1 MSYIRVVT
9 AATEEPIS
17 LADAK
22 LNLRVDH
29 NDDDLRIQR
38 HITEAREWVER
49 RVQKAIA
56 NATMAQAY
64 DAFPVGNAPLVLSI
78 TPIASVTGLQYE
90 NTSDVTI
97 VMATPADYIFKPP
110 NLLYPGGAAWPVAYN
125 RADSVRAKYI
135 VGEAA
140 VAVLPSPLIA
150 AMHLKIQ
157 HLYDGDETDAA
168 IHSLLTNYY
177 TMVA

>member
-1 MSYIRVVT
+1 MAYIRVVT
-9 AATEEPIS
+9 QATAEPIS
-17 LADAK
+17 LEDAK
-22 LNLRVDH
+22 ANLRVDH
-29 NDDDLRIQR
+29 TDDDARIQR

-56 NATMAQAY
+56 NVTYAQAF
-64 DAFPVGNAPLVLSI
+64 DAFASPLVLSI
-78 TPIASVTGLQYE
+78 IPISSIISVSYE
-90 NTSDVTI
+90 DVNDTTQS
-97 VMATPADYIFKPP
+97 AAFIFKPP
-110 NLLYPGGAAWPVAYN
+110 NLVYSSPSGSSWPVAFN
-125 RADSVRAKYI
+125 RPDSVRVKYI
-135 VGEAA
+135 AGEAGIEVIPA
-140 VAVLPSPLIA
+140 PLIA

>member
-9 AATEEPIS
+9 AATVEPIS

-22 LNLRVDH
+22 ANLRVDH
-29 NDDDLRIQR
+29 TDDDAKIQR

-49 RVQKAIA
+49 RIQKAIA
-56 NATMAQAY
+56 DVTYAQAF
-64 DAFPVGNAPLVLSI
+64 DSFPGASPLELSI
-78 TPIASVTGLQYE
+78 IPISSVISISYE
-90 NTSDVTI
+90 DVNDTTLT
-97 VMATPADYIFKPP
+97 APYIFKPP
-110 NLLYPGGAAWPVAYN
+110 NLVFPSPSGSSWPVAYD
-125 RADSVRAKYI
+125 RPDSVRVKYI
-135 VGEAA
+135 AGMTA
-140 VAVLPSPLIA
+140 VEVIPGPVIA

-157 HLYDGDETDAA
+157 GLYDGDDVDPA